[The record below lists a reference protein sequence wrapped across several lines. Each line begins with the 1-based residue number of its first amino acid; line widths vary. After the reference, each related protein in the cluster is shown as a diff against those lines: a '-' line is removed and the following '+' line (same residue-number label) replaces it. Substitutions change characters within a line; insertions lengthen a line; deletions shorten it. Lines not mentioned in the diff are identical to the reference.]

1 MINKI
6 LNILLIALFVI
17 TAVVLGL
24 FLFGGEA
31 PGADPQYWTPAYTS
45 TLLNWGY
52 VLFGIAVVAALAFPI
67 IRLLTRPKEAMKS
80 FIGVAVIAV
89 LVLIAYSMSDG
100 TPLNLIGYTGPDNVP
115 NTLIWTDTIIYTMY
129 FLFAG
134 AFLAIVGGELYR
146 RFR

>member
-1 MINKI
+1 MIDRI
-6 LNILLIALFVI
+6 LNIMLIVLFVI
-17 TAVVLGL
+17 TAVLLGL

-45 TLLNWGY
+45 SLLNWSY
-52 VLFGIAVVAALAFPI
+52 ILCVIACVAALIFPI

-89 LVLIAYSMSDG
+89 FILIAYSMSDG

-115 NTLIWTDTIIYTMY
+115 STLLWTDTTIYTMY
-129 FLFAG
+129 FLFA
-134 AFLAIVGGELYR
+134 AAILAIVGGELYR
-146 RFR
+146 KFR